1 KINRQPPNNPPKS
14 APPPE
19 GGAKSKEPEKTPTPC
34 NRQSGGKVKMLSR
47 RMTRLLAL
55 FVALCMAISAVHAQ
69 NRKADKAAVQA
80 DDLQKWLSYLA
91 SDELEG
97 RATFS
102 EGLGL
107 AAAYL
112 AEQLRS
118 CGVKPGGD
126 NGSYF
131 QRVRVLGV
139 K

>member
-1 KINRQPPNNPPKS
+1 
-14 APPPE
+14 
-19 GGAKSKEPEKTPTPC
+19 
-34 NRQSGGKVKMLSR
+34 MLSR
-47 RMTRLLAL
+47 RMTRLLAV

-126 NGSYF
+126 NGSHF
-131 QRVRVLGV
+131 MRGRVLGV
-139 K
+139 KSAERSALAGAGNRQTRGGEHGERGSVPQNVGCH

>member
-1 KINRQPPNNPPKS
+1 
-14 APPPE
+14 
-19 GGAKSKEPEKTPTPC
+19 
-34 NRQSGGKVKMLSR
+34 MLSR

-55 FVALCMAISAVHAQ
+55 FVALCMAISAVPAQ
-69 NRKADKAAVQA
+69 NRKSDKATVQA

-118 CGVKPGGD
+118 WGVKPGGD

-131 QRVRVLGV
+131 QRVRGSQKHSIGRASHRARSLRCGRWPRKSRDKLHLQSRSVSV
-139 K
+139 AI